1 MKHTE
6 SRKWDLFPRKKRWS
20 RNADS
25 EITQMLE
32 LSDKDYKTAVTIFL
46 SEIKEHILISEK

>member
-1 MKHTE
+1 
-6 SRKWDLFPRKKRWS
+6 
-20 RNADS
+20 
-25 EITQMLE
+25 MLE